1 MYMDHMFG
9 SYLIFKAR
17 LLNRTFPFITNEETE
32 AEKLGG
38 LALHNQTLQN
48 CLDSLIWLNLLLS
61 RTLPAP
67 AALVPG

>member
-1 MYMDHMFG
+1 MAHMFG
-9 SYLIFKAR
+9 SYLIFKTK
-17 LLNRTFPFITNEETE
+17 LLSRTFPFIKNEETK

-38 LALHNQTLQN
+38 LASHSQTLQN

-67 AALVPG
+67 TALVPD